1 MRSIIGKKLGMTRV
15 FDEAGNVVAATVIE
29 AGPNVVTQVK
39 TVEKDG
45 YRAVQIGFGTRKPK
59 HVTKAVQGQTRKSGK
74 GPFEVVRELRDFDN
88 GQELQVGDEIKCSIF
103 NPGEL
108 VKVTGITK
116 GLGFQGVVRRHH
128 FGGGPKTH
136 GQSDRMRA
144 PGSLGQSSYPS
155 RVFKGLKMAGRM
167 GGVQQ
172 TVRNLRVVKVDE
184 ANNLLIIKGAVPATD
199 KGIVLI
205 RK

>member
-1 MRSIIGKKLGMTRV
+1 MRSIIGKKLGMTRI

-39 TVEKDG
+39 TLEKDG
-45 YRAVQIGFGTRKPK
+45 YRAVQIGFGTRKLK
-59 HVTKAVQGQTRKSGK
+59 HVTKAVQGQTSKSGK

-103 NPGEL
+103 NAGEL

-128 FGGGPKTH
+128 FSGGPKTH

-172 TVRNLRVVKVDE
+172 TVRNLRVFKVDE

>member
-1 MRSIIGKKLGMTRV
+1 MRSIIGKKLGTTRV

-155 RVFKGLKMAGRM
+155 RVFKGLKMAGRT

-184 ANNLLIIKGAVPATD
+184 ANNLLIIKGAVPATE

>member
-1 MRSIIGKKLGMTRV
+1 MTRV
-15 FDEAGNVVAATVIE
+15 FDEAGNVVPATVIE
-29 AGPNVVTQVK
+29 AGPNVVTQIK

-45 YRAVQIGFGTRKPK
+45 YTAVQIGFGSKKLK
-59 HVTKAVQGQTRKSGK
+59 HVTKAVQGQTKKSGK

-88 GQELQVGDEIKCSIF
+88 GQELQVGDEIKCTIF

-108 VKVTGITK
+108 VRVTGITK

-128 FGGGPKTH
+128 FGGGPKSH

-172 TVRNLRVVKVDE
+172 TVRNVRVVKVDE

-199 KGIVLI
+199 QGIVLI

>member
-1 MRSIIGKKLGMTRV
+1 MTRV
-15 FDEAGNVVAATVIE
+15 FDEAGNVVPATVIE
-29 AGPNVVTQVK
+29 AGPNVVTQIK

-45 YRAVQIGFGTRKPK
+45 YTAVQIGFGSKKLK
-59 HVTKAVQGQTRKSGK
+59 HVTKAVQGQTKKSGK

-88 GQELQVGDEIKCSIF
+88 GQELQVGDEIKCTIF
-103 NPGEL
+103 SPGEL
-108 VKVTGITK
+108 VRVTGITK

-128 FGGGPKTH
+128 FGGGPKSH

-172 TVRNLRVVKVDE
+172 TVRNVRVVKVDE

-199 KGIVLI
+199 QGIVLI

>member
-1 MRSIIGKKLGMTRV
+1 MTRV

>member
-155 RVFKGLKMAGRM
+155 RVFKDLKMAGWM
-167 GGVQQ
+167 GGV
-172 TVRNLRVVKVDE
+172 
-184 ANNLLIIKGAVPATD
+184 
-199 KGIVLI
+199 
-205 RK
+205 

>member
-15 FDEAGNVVAATVIE
+15 FDEAGNVVPATIIE
-29 AGPNVVTQVK
+29 AGPNVVTQIK

-45 YRAVQIGFGTRKPK
+45 YTAVQIGFGSKKPK
-59 HVTKAVQGQTRKSGK
+59 HVTKAVQGQTKKSGK

-108 VKVTGITK
+108 VRVTGITK

-128 FGGGPKTH
+128 FGGGPKSH

-167 GGVQQ
+167 GGTQQ
-172 TVRNLRVVKVDE
+172 TVRNVRVVKVDE

-199 KGIVLI
+199 QGIVLI

>member
-1 MRSIIGKKLGMTRV
+1 MTRV

-184 ANNLLIIKGAVPATD
+184 ANNLLIIKGAVPATE